1 VPQKALVRFLIV
13 IYSLQPIFEVLI
25 IYRNMVKFADPELE
39 KAVIEILII
48 LKDKQCNKNL

>member
-1 VPQKALVRFLIV
+1 
-13 IYSLQPIFEVLI
+13 
-25 IYRNMVKFADPELE
+25 MVKFADPELE